1 MALDYTGKVK
11 VRGAQIAEI
20 GLELLYKD
28 NSIAKGIVK
37 VNSNTKHGVV
47 KTETSN
53 DITEQAYTG
62 QALTSDGNFTLFD
75 YQVDHVKGEFKVDIL
90 EDTLR
95 DTPFGDDMSAGAAN
109 IDSPRFMQLA
119 ADQLGA
125 KMAYKNQVQR
135 WQGVTAA
142 TKAAIAALTPNAAQ
156 GSITAAM
163 QTKIAALPTT
173 LRDGF
178 LARTVYNNFNAT
190 TTAGLGTY
198 IKVPGVTITESNI
211 ASQYANIFKAIPVVQ
226 RDDMEN
232 PFVLNAP
239 LSHKGLI
246 LIANN
251 TVGAAQQVNFLVT
264 PTGDIS
270 YNGIEINFVQIPEG
284 VVMGAPKGSF
294 EFNTDLESDDNS
306 MEVGEKENDSDVKF
320 FRGITAWSTHVSRQ
334 EFNVLYGG

>member
-1 MALDYTGKVK
+1 MPLDYTGKVK
-11 VRGAQIAEI
+11 VRGQQIAEI

-28 NSIAKGIVK
+28 ESIQKGVIK
-37 VNSNTKHGVV
+37 VNSGSKHGVV

-53 DITEQAYTG
+53 DINEQAYTG

-75 YQVDHVKGEFKVDIL
+75 YQVNHVKGEFKVDIL

-95 DTPFGDDMSAGAAN
+95 DTIMGEDMASGAAN
-109 IDSPRFMQLA
+109 IDAPRFMQLA

-135 WQGVTAA
+135 WTGVDAA
-142 TKAAIAALTPNAAQ
+142 TKTAIAALTPGAGQ

-173 LRDGF
+173 LRNGF
-178 LARTVYNNFNAT
+178 LANSLYNSYNAT
-190 TTAGLGTY
+190 KTAGLGTY
-198 IKVPGVTITESNI
+198 IKVTGTTVTEANI
-211 ASQYANIFKAIPVVQ
+211 AAEYAKIFKAIPAVQ

-232 PFVLNAP
+232 PFILNAP
-239 LSHKGLI
+239 LSHKAFM

-251 TVGAAQQVNFLVT
+251 AVGAAQQVNFLVVN
-264 PTGDIS
+264 GVFS
-270 YNGIEINFVQIPEG
+270 YNGIEINFVQLPEG

-294 EFNTDLESDDNS
+294 EYNTDLESDDNS

-334 EFNVLYGG
+334 EFNIIYGG